1 MGGIS
6 PRTEEEERSILP
18 ALRQQPSSS
27 TKPPSLSAG
36 SVYRRITKV
45 ERRTGISRSKVPS
58 HWSGLRMNTASP
70 TILRTR
76 HKFGDYL
83 SQPDLAKLELPKKMS
98 RPWIVNNAFEQEKL
112 KDLIVTESPV
122 EASLVMR
129 QIKES
134 KQERKKQPGY
144 NKKHVRNIND
154 IIEKDQKMVKEIKT
168 KQSTKEHV
176 EKKRKHMLKKQVGV
190 GSAAT
195 QDDATA
201 ALSNNVVGEDHV
213 AGNKE
218 DTPPVET
225 DVELEQQRM
234 MNRVFN
240 CPNLYSA
247 AGPFTTVVHMV
258 PVMVPNHQTGGYF
271 VVHLPVQ
278 PLPENVVQPQHV
290 FHPEP
295 SDSPFSSSSTSSS
308 TCSSPSPPASDDGFV
323 DGSDLESESG
333 SLVEMVDDIKLV
345 EIVDDIKL
353 DLSLDSSMELT
364 DEESD
369 YEILDED
376 LERVVRS
383 IIDEDDE

>member
-1 MGGIS
+1 MG
-6 PRTEEEERSILP
+6 
-18 ALRQQPSSS
+18 
-27 TKPPSLSAG
+27 SLQLDKEGATQN
-36 SVYRRITKV
+36 RD
-45 ERRTGISRSKVPS
+45 ISRSKVPS
-58 HWSGLRMNTASP
+58 HWSGPRMNTASP
-70 TILRTR
+70 TTLRTR

-83 SQPDLAKLELPKKMS
+83 SQPDLAKFELPKKMS

-112 KDLIVTESPV
+112 KDLIVTERPV

-154 IIEKDQKMVKEIKT
+154 IIEKDQKMVKESKK

-190 GSAAT
+190 GSAGT
-195 QDDATA
+195 QDDARA
-201 ALSNNVVGEDHV
+201 ALSNNVVAKDHV

-218 DTPPVET
+218 ETQPVER

-247 AGPFTTVVHMV
+247 AGPFTTVVQMV
-258 PVMVPNHQTGGYF
+258 PVMVANHQTGGYF
-271 VVHLPVQ
+271 VVHMPVQ
-278 PLPENVVQPQHV
+278 PLPEHVVQPQHV
-290 FHPEP
+290 FHPQP

-308 TCSSPSPPASDDGFV
+308 TCSSVSPPASDDGFV
-323 DGSDLESESG
+323 DGSDLESETG
-333 SLVEMVDDIKLV
+333 SLVEMVDDIKLDV
-345 EIVDDIKL
+345 
-353 DLSLDSSMELT
+353 SLDSSMELT

>member
-1 MGGIS
+1 MGSLQQDNEGAAQ
-6 PRTEEEERSILP
+6 RER
-18 ALRQQPSSS
+18 
-27 TKPPSLSAG
+27 
-36 SVYRRITKV
+36 
-45 ERRTGISRSKVPS
+45 ISRSSKVPS
-58 HWSGLRMNTASP
+58 HWLGPRMNTASP

-83 SQPDLAKLELPKKMS
+83 SQPDLAKFELPKKTS

-112 KDLIVTESPV
+112 KDLIVTEKPV

-154 IIEKDQKMVKEIKT
+154 IIEKDQKTVKESKK

-176 EKKRKHMLKKQVGV
+176 EKNRKHMLKKQVGV
-190 GSAAT
+190 GSAT

-201 ALSNNVVGEDHV
+201 AALNNVVANTDHV

-247 AGPFTTVVHMV
+247 AGPFTTVVQMV
-258 PVMVPNHQTGGYF
+258 PVMVANHQTGGYF
-271 VVHLPVQ
+271 VVPLPVQ
-278 PLPENVVQPQHV
+278 PLPEHVVQPQHV
-290 FHPEP
+290 FHPHP

-308 TCSSPSPPASDDGFV
+308 TCSSASPPASDDGFV
-323 DGSDLESESG
+323 DGSDLESETG
-333 SLVEMVDDIKLV
+333 SLVEMVDDIKL
-345 EIVDDIKL
+345 DF
-353 DLSLDSSMELT
+353 SLDSSMELT

>member
-1 MGGIS
+1 MN
-6 PRTEEEERSILP
+6 
-18 ALRQQPSSS
+18 
-27 TKPPSLSAG
+27 
-36 SVYRRITKV
+36 SV
-45 ERRTGISRSKVPS
+45 
-58 HWSGLRMNTASP
+58 SP

-83 SQPDLAKLELPKKMS
+83 SQPDLAKFELPKKMS

-112 KDLIVTESPV
+112 KDLIVTERPV

-154 IIEKDQKMVKEIKT
+154 IIEKDQKTVKESKK

-190 GSAAT
+190 GSAGT

-201 ALSNNVVGEDHV
+201 ALSNNVVAKDHV

-218 DTPPVET
+218 DTEPPVET
-225 DVELEQQRM
+225 DIELEQQRM

-247 AGPFTTVVHMV
+247 AGPFTTVVQMV
-258 PVMVPNHQTGGYF
+258 PVMVANHQTGGYF

-278 PLPENVVQPQHV
+278 PLPEHVAQPQHV
-290 FHPEP
+290 FHPQP

-308 TCSSPSPPASDDGFV
+308 TCSSTSPPASDDGFV
-323 DGSDLESESG
+323 DGSDLESETG
-333 SLVEMVDDIKLV
+333 SLVEMVDDIKLDV
-345 EIVDDIKL
+345 
-353 DLSLDSSMELT
+353 SLDSSMELT

-369 YEILDED
+369 FEILDED

>member
-1 MGGIS
+1 MG
-6 PRTEEEERSILP
+6 
-18 ALRQQPSSS
+18 
-27 TKPPSLSAG
+27 
-36 SVYRRITKV
+36 
-45 ERRTGISRSKVPS
+45 SRSKVPS
-58 HWSGLRMNTASP
+58 HWLGPRMNSVSP

-83 SQPDLAKLELPKKMS
+83 SQPDLAKFELPKKMS

-112 KDLIVTESPV
+112 KDLIVTEKPV

-154 IIEKDQKMVKEIKT
+154 IIIEKDQKIVKESKT

-176 EKKRKHMLKKQVGV
+176 EKKRKHMLKKQVGD
-190 GSAAT
+190 GCAT

-201 ALSNNVVGEDHV
+201 ALSNNVVANTDHV

-218 DTPPVET
+218 DTPPAET

-247 AGPFTTVVHMV
+247 AGPFTTVVQMV
-258 PVMVPNHQTGGYF
+258 PVMVANHQTGGYF

-278 PLPENVVQPQHV
+278 PLPEHVAQPQHV
-290 FHPEP
+290 FHPHP

-308 TCSSPSPPASDDGFV
+308 TCSSASPPASDDGFV
-323 DGSDLESESG
+323 DGSDLESETG
-333 SLVEMVDDIKLV
+333 SLVEMVDDIKL
-345 EIVDDIKL
+345 EF
-353 DLSLDSSMELT
+353 SLDSSMELT

>member
-1 MGGIS
+1 MG
-6 PRTEEEERSILP
+6 
-18 ALRQQPSSS
+18 S
-27 TKPPSLSAG
+27 TKPPSLSVG
-36 SVYRRITKV
+36 SVYSRIKKV
-45 ERRTGISRSKVPS
+45 ERRTRISRSKVPS
-58 HWSGLRMNTASP
+58 HWSGLNMNTASP

-83 SQPDLAKLELPKKMS
+83 SQPDLAKFELPKKMS

-112 KDLIVTESPV
+112 KDLIVTERPV

-154 IIEKDQKMVKEIKT
+154 IIEKDKK

-176 EKKRKHMLKKQVGV
+176 EKKRKHMLKKQVV

-201 ALSNNVVGEDHV
+201 ALSNNVVARDHV

-218 DTPPVET
+218 EAQLPIET
-225 DVELEQQRM
+225 DVELEQQKM

-247 AGPFTTVVHMV
+247 AGPFTTVVQMV
-258 PVMVPNHQTGGYF
+258 PVMVANHQTGGYF
-271 VVHLPVQ
+271 VVHLPV
-278 PLPENVVQPQHV
+278 
-290 FHPEP
+290 
-295 SDSPFSSSSTSSS
+295 
-308 TCSSPSPPASDDGFV
+308 
-323 DGSDLESESG
+323 
-333 SLVEMVDDIKLV
+333 
-345 EIVDDIKL
+345 
-353 DLSLDSSMELT
+353 
-364 DEESD
+364 
-369 YEILDED
+369 
-376 LERVVRS
+376 
-383 IIDEDDE
+383 

>member
-1 MGGIS
+1 
-6 PRTEEEERSILP
+6 
-18 ALRQQPSSS
+18 
-27 TKPPSLSAG
+27 
-36 SVYRRITKV
+36 
-45 ERRTGISRSKVPS
+45 
-58 HWSGLRMNTASP
+58 MNTASP

-83 SQPDLAKLELPKKMS
+83 SQPDLAKFELPKKMS

-112 KDLIVTESPV
+112 KDLIVTERPV

-154 IIEKDQKMVKEIKT
+154 IIEKDQKTVKESKK

-190 GSAAT
+190 GSAGT

-201 ALSNNVVGEDHV
+201 ALSNNVVAKDHV

-247 AGPFTTVVHMV
+247 AGPFTTVVQMV
-258 PVMVPNHQTGGYF
+258 PVMVANHQTGGYF

-278 PLPENVVQPQHV
+278 PLPEHVAQPQHV
-290 FHPEP
+290 FHPQP

-308 TCSSPSPPASDDGFV
+308 TCSSTSPPASDDGFV

-345 EIVDDIKL
+345 EMVDDIKL

>member
-1 MGGIS
+1 MG
-6 PRTEEEERSILP
+6 
-18 ALRQQPSSS
+18 
-27 TKPPSLSAG
+27 
-36 SVYRRITKV
+36 
-45 ERRTGISRSKVPS
+45 
-58 HWSGLRMNTASP
+58 
-70 TILRTR
+70 
-76 HKFGDYL
+76 
-83 SQPDLAKLELPKKMS
+83 LPKKMS

-112 KDLIVTESPV
+112 KDLIVTERPV

-129 QIKES
+129 QIKGS

-154 IIEKDQKMVKEIKT
+154 IIEKEQKTVKESKK

-176 EKKRKHMLKKQVGV
+176 EKKRKHMLKKQVGD
-190 GSAAT
+190 GGAT
-195 QDDATA
+195 QDDATP
-201 ALSNNVVGEDHV
+201 ALSNNVVATDHV
-213 AGNKE
+213 AGKKE

-247 AGPFTTVVHMV
+247 AGPFTTVVQMV

-278 PLPENVVQPQHV
+278 PLPEHVAQPQHV
-290 FHPEP
+290 FHPHP
-295 SDSPFSSSSTSSS
+295 SDSHFSSTSSS
-308 TCSSPSPPASDDGFV
+308 TCSSPPSSDDGFV
-323 DGSDLESESG
+323 DGSDLESETG
-333 SLVEMVDDIKLV
+333 SLVEMVDDIKLDV
-345 EIVDDIKL
+345 
-353 DLSLDSSMELT
+353 SLDSSMELT

>member
-1 MGGIS
+1 MGNMN
-6 PRTEEEERSILP
+6 
-18 ALRQQPSSS
+18 
-27 TKPPSLSAG
+27 
-36 SVYRRITKV
+36 SV
-45 ERRTGISRSKVPS
+45 
-58 HWSGLRMNTASP
+58 SP

-83 SQPDLAKLELPKKMS
+83 SQPDLAKFELPKKMS

-112 KDLIVTESPV
+112 KDLIVTERPV

-144 NKKHVRNIND
+144 DKKHVRNIND
-154 IIEKDQKMVKEIKT
+154 IIEKDQKTVKESKT

-176 EKKRKHMLKKQVGV
+176 EKKRKHMLKKQVEGP
-190 GSAAT
+190 AAS

-201 ALSNNVVGEDHV
+201 ALSDNVVARDHV
-213 AGNKE
+213 AGKKE

-247 AGPFTTVVHMV
+247 AGPFTTVVQMV
-258 PVMVPNHQTGGYF
+258 PVMVANHQTGGYF

-278 PLPENVVQPQHV
+278 PLPEHVAQPQHV
-290 FHPEP
+290 LHPQP

-308 TCSSPSPPASDDGFV
+308 TCSSVSPPASDDGFV

-333 SLVEMVDDIKLV
+333 SLVDDIKLV
-345 EIVDDIKL
+345 EMV
-353 DLSLDSSMELT
+353 
-364 DEESD
+364 
-369 YEILDED
+369 
-376 LERVVRS
+376 
-383 IIDEDDE
+383 

>member
-1 MGGIS
+1 MN
-6 PRTEEEERSILP
+6 
-18 ALRQQPSSS
+18 
-27 TKPPSLSAG
+27 
-36 SVYRRITKV
+36 SV
-45 ERRTGISRSKVPS
+45 
-58 HWSGLRMNTASP
+58 SP

-83 SQPDLAKLELPKKMS
+83 SQPDLAKFELPKKMS

-112 KDLIVTESPV
+112 KDLIVTERPV

-154 IIEKDQKMVKEIKT
+154 IIEKDQKTVKESKK

-190 GSAAT
+190 GSAGT

-201 ALSNNVVGEDHV
+201 ALSNNVVAKDHV

-225 DVELEQQRM
+225 DIELEQQRM

-247 AGPFTTVVHMV
+247 AGPFTTVVQMV
-258 PVMVPNHQTGGYF
+258 PVMVANHQTGGYF

-278 PLPENVVQPQHV
+278 PLPEHVAQPQHV
-290 FHPEP
+290 FHPQP

-308 TCSSPSPPASDDGFV
+308 TCSSASPPASDDGFV
-323 DGSDLESESG
+323 DGSDLESETG
-333 SLVEMVDDIKLV
+333 SLVEMADDIKLVEMVDDIKL
-345 EIVDDIKL
+345 DF
-353 DLSLDSSMELT
+353 SLDSSMELT

>member
-1 MGGIS
+1 MG
-6 PRTEEEERSILP
+6 
-18 ALRQQPSSS
+18 S
-27 TKPPSLSAG
+27 TKPPSLSVG
-36 SVYRRITKV
+36 SVYSRIKKV
-45 ERRTGISRSKVPS
+45 QRRTRRISRSKVPN

-83 SQPDLAKLELPKKMS
+83 SQPDLAKFELPKKMS

-112 KDLIVTESPV
+112 KDLIVTERPV

-154 IIEKDQKMVKEIKT
+154 IIEKDQKTVKESKT

-176 EKKRKHMLKKQVGV
+176 EKKRKHMLKKQVVGV
-190 GSAAT
+190 GSAGT
-195 QDDATA
+195 QDDATS
-201 ALSNNVVGEDHV
+201 ALSNNVVASRDHV

-218 DTPPVET
+218 ETQQPVET

-247 AGPFTTVVHMV
+247 AGPFTTMVQMV
-258 PVMVPNHQTGGYF
+258 PVMVANHQTGGYF

-278 PLPENVVQPQHV
+278 PLPEHVVQPQHDV
-290 FHPEP
+290 FRPQP

-308 TCSSPSPPASDDGFV
+308 TCSSTSPPASDDGFV

-333 SLVEMVDDIKLV
+333 SLVDDIKLVEMVDDIKLDV
-345 EIVDDIKL
+345 
-353 DLSLDSSMELT
+353 SLDSSMEST
-364 DEESD
+364 DEE
-369 YEILDED
+369 
-376 LERVVRS
+376 
-383 IIDEDDE
+383 

>member
-1 MGGIS
+1 MG
-6 PRTEEEERSILP
+6 
-18 ALRQQPSSS
+18 
-27 TKPPSLSAG
+27 SLQLDKEGATQN
-36 SVYRRITKV
+36 RD
-45 ERRTGISRSKVPS
+45 ISRSKVPS
-58 HWSGLRMNTASP
+58 HWSGPRMNSVSP

-83 SQPDLAKLELPKKMS
+83 SQPDLAKFELPKKMS

-112 KDLIVTESPV
+112 KDLIVTERPV

-154 IIEKDQKMVKEIKT
+154 IIEKDQKTVKESKK
-168 KQSTKEHV
+168 KQPTKEHV

-190 GSAAT
+190 GAGT

-201 ALSNNVVGEDHV
+201 ALSDHV

-218 DTPPVET
+218 ETPPVET

-247 AGPFTTVVHMV
+247 AGPFTTVLQMV
-258 PVMVPNHQTGGYF
+258 PVMVPNHQTRLLRRPPAGSTSARARCPAPACLPPSPLGLPLLLL
-271 VVHLPVQ
+271 VLLLVHL
-278 PLPENVVQPQHV
+278 L
-290 FHPEP
+290 
-295 SDSPFSSSSTSSS
+295 
-308 TCSSPSPPASDDGFV
+308 
-323 DGSDLESESG
+323 
-333 SLVEMVDDIKLV
+333 
-345 EIVDDIKL
+345 
-353 DLSLDSSMELT
+353 LSLSSRLRRR
-364 DEESD
+364 
-369 YEILDED
+369 LCRRVG
-376 LERVVRS
+376 LGERVRQLGGVGGRHQARRQPGLLHGVN
-383 IIDEDDE
+383 

>member
-1 MGGIS
+1 MGS
-6 PRTEEEERSILP
+6 RV
-18 ALRQQPSSS
+18 
-27 TKPPSLSAG
+27 SLQLEKEGAAQ
-36 SVYRRITKV
+36 REK
-45 ERRTGISRSKVPS
+45 ISRSKVLS
-58 HWSGLRMNTASP
+58 HWSGPRMNSVSP

-83 SQPDLAKLELPKKMS
+83 SQPDLAKFELPKKMS

-112 KDLIVTESPV
+112 KDLIVTETPV

-144 NKKHVRNIND
+144 NKKH
-154 IIEKDQKMVKEIKT
+154 
-168 KQSTKEHV
+168 STKEHV

-190 GSAAT
+190 GAAT

-201 ALSNNVVGEDHV
+201 ALSNSVVATSDHV

-218 DTPPVET
+218 DTQPIET
-225 DVELEQQRM
+225 DIELEQQRM

-247 AGPFTTVVHMV
+247 AGPFTTMVQMV

-278 PLPENVVQPQHV
+278 PLPEHVVQHQHV
-290 FHPEP
+290 FHPQP

-308 TCSSPSPPASDDGFV
+308 TCSSTSDDGFV
-323 DGSDLESESG
+323 DG
-333 SLVEMVDDIKLV
+333 
-345 EIVDDIKL
+345 
-353 DLSLDSSMELT
+353 
-364 DEESD
+364 
-369 YEILDED
+369 
-376 LERVVRS
+376 
-383 IIDEDDE
+383 

>member
-1 MGGIS
+1 MGS
-6 PRTEEEERSILP
+6 RLPDKEATEHGGR
-18 ALRQQPSSS
+18 
-27 TKPPSLSAG
+27 
-36 SVYRRITKV
+36 
-45 ERRTGISRSKVPS
+45 ISRPKVPS

-83 SQPDLAKLELPKKMS
+83 SQPDLAKFELPKKMS

-112 KDLIVTESPV
+112 KDLIVTERPV

-154 IIEKDQKMVKEIKT
+154 IIEKDQKTVKESKK

-176 EKKRKHMLKKQVGV
+176 EKKRKHMLKMQV
-190 GSAAT
+190 AT
-195 QDDATA
+195 QDDATS
-201 ALSNNVVGEDHV
+201 ALSNDVVATEDHV

-218 DTPPVET
+218 DTQLVET

-247 AGPFTTVVHMV
+247 AGPFTTVVQMV
-258 PVMVPNHQTGGYF
+258 PVMVANHQTGGYF

-278 PLPENVVQPQHV
+278 PLPEHVVQPQHV
-290 FHPEP
+290 FHAYP

-308 TCSSPSPPASDDGFV
+308 TCSSTSPPASDDGFV
-323 DGSDLESESG
+323 DGSDLESETG

-345 EIVDDIKL
+345 EDIKL
-353 DLSLDSSMELT
+353 DVSLDSSMEST

>member
-1 MGGIS
+1 
-6 PRTEEEERSILP
+6 
-18 ALRQQPSSS
+18 
-27 TKPPSLSAG
+27 
-36 SVYRRITKV
+36 
-45 ERRTGISRSKVPS
+45 
-58 HWSGLRMNTASP
+58 MNTASP

-83 SQPDLAKLELPKKMS
+83 SQPDLAKFELPKKMS

-112 KDLIVTESPV
+112 KDLIVTERPV

-154 IIEKDQKMVKEIKT
+154 IIEKDQKIVKESKK
-168 KQSTKEHV
+168 KQPTKEHV

-190 GSAAT
+190 GSAGT

-201 ALSNNVVGEDHV
+201 ALSNNVVAKDHV

-247 AGPFTTVVHMV
+247 AGPFTTMVQMV

-278 PLPENVVQPQHV
+278 PLPENVVLPQHV
-290 FHPEP
+290 FHPQP

-308 TCSSPSPPASDDGFV
+308 TCSSVSPPASDDGFV
-323 DGSDLESESG
+323 DGSDLESETG
-333 SLVEMVDDIKLV
+333 SLVEMVDDIKL
-345 EIVDDIKL
+345 DF
-353 DLSLDSSMELT
+353 SLDSSMELT

-369 YEILDED
+369 FEILDED

>member
-1 MGGIS
+1 
-6 PRTEEEERSILP
+6 
-18 ALRQQPSSS
+18 
-27 TKPPSLSAG
+27 
-36 SVYRRITKV
+36 
-45 ERRTGISRSKVPS
+45 
-58 HWSGLRMNTASP
+58 MNTASP

-83 SQPDLAKLELPKKMS
+83 SQPDLAKFELPKKMS

-112 KDLIVTESPV
+112 KDLIVTERPV

-154 IIEKDQKMVKEIKT
+154 IIEKDQKTVKESKK

-190 GSAAT
+190 GSAGT

-201 ALSNNVVGEDHV
+201 ALSNNVVAKDHV

-247 AGPFTTVVHMV
+247 AGPFTTVVQMV
-258 PVMVPNHQTGGYF
+258 PVMVANHQTGGYF

-278 PLPENVVQPQHV
+278 PLPEHVAQPQHV
-290 FHPEP
+290 FHPQP

-308 TCSSPSPPASDDGFV
+308 TCSSTSPPASDDGFV
-323 DGSDLESESG
+323 DGSDLESETG
-333 SLVEMVDDIKLV
+333 SLVEMVDDIKLDV
-345 EIVDDIKL
+345 
-353 DLSLDSSMELT
+353 SLDSSMELT

>member
-1 MGGIS
+1 MGS
-6 PRTEEEERSILP
+6 RLPDKEATEHGGR
-18 ALRQQPSSS
+18 
-27 TKPPSLSAG
+27 
-36 SVYRRITKV
+36 
-45 ERRTGISRSKVPS
+45 ISRPKVPS

-83 SQPDLAKLELPKKMS
+83 SQPDLAKFELPKKMS

-112 KDLIVTESPV
+112 KDLIVTERPV

-144 NKKHVRNIND
+144 NKRHVRNIND
-154 IIEKDQKMVKEIKT
+154 IIEKDQKTVKESKK

-176 EKKRKHMLKKQVGV
+176 EKKRKHMLKMQV
-190 GSAAT
+190 AT
-195 QDDATA
+195 QDDATS
-201 ALSNNVVGEDHV
+201 ALSNNVVATEDHV

-218 DTPPVET
+218 GTQLVET

-247 AGPFTTVVHMV
+247 AGPFTTVVQMV
-258 PVMVPNHQTGGYF
+258 PVMVANHQTGGYF

-290 FHPEP
+290 FHPHP
-295 SDSPFSSSSTSSS
+295 SDSPFSSSSTCSS
-308 TCSSPSPPASDDGFV
+308 TSPPSSDDGFV
-323 DGSDLESESG
+323 DGSDLESETG
-333 SLVEMVDDIKLV
+333 SLVG
-345 EIVDDIKL
+345 
-353 DLSLDSSMELT
+353 
-364 DEESD
+364 
-369 YEILDED
+369 
-376 LERVVRS
+376 
-383 IIDEDDE
+383 

>member
-1 MGGIS
+1 MG
-6 PRTEEEERSILP
+6 
-18 ALRQQPSSS
+18 
-27 TKPPSLSAG
+27 
-36 SVYRRITKV
+36 
-45 ERRTGISRSKVPS
+45 
-58 HWSGLRMNTASP
+58 
-70 TILRTR
+70 
-76 HKFGDYL
+76 
-83 SQPDLAKLELPKKMS
+83 LPKKMS

-112 KDLIVTESPV
+112 KDLIVTERPV

-154 IIEKDQKMVKEIKT
+154 IIEKDQKMVKESKK

-190 GSAAT
+190 GSAGT

-201 ALSNNVVGEDHV
+201 ALSNNVVAKDHV

-218 DTPPVET
+218 DAQPVET

-247 AGPFTTVVHMV
+247 AGPFTTMVQMV
-258 PVMVPNHQTGGYF
+258 PVMVANHQTGGYF

-278 PLPENVVQPQHV
+278 PLPEHVAQPQHV
-290 FHPEP
+290 FHPQP
-295 SDSPFSSSSTSSS
+295 SDSPFSSSSTYSSS
-308 TCSSPSPPASDDGFV
+308 SPPSSDDGFV
-323 DGSDLESESG
+323 DGSDLESETG
-333 SLVEMVDDIKLV
+333 SLVEMVDDIKLDV
-345 EIVDDIKL
+345 
-353 DLSLDSSMELT
+353 SLDSSMELT